1 MTGQKMVIYSVPST
15 RTMERKRASSVYQV
29 ISARCLEGFLCGLR
43 KHKRTARQLMV
54 RARLHPCAAT
64 IVVRIA
70 TACRTV
76 FGAAHTREQEA
87 AEEEEE
93 EAERRRVSD

>member
-1 MTGQKMVIYSVPST
+1 MH
-15 RTMERKRASSVYQV
+15 QV
-29 ISARCLEGFLCGLR
+29 ISAGCLEGFLSGLL
-43 KHKRTARQLMV
+43 KHKRTARQLTG
-54 RARLHPCAAT
+54 RTRLHPCAAT

-70 TACRTV
+70 TACACLL
-76 FGAAHTREQEA
+76 GAAHTREQEA